1 MNSDLVSVL
10 LLSLVAMANPT
21 LLAAVTAMLLL
32 PRPRRPM
39 LGYLLGAYTTS
50 LAAGLLIVFSLHGS
64 SAENTSKHKISPI
77 EDILIGILNLTIA
90 YVLATGRAAQ
100 LQKRRQRHHRAK
112 HAAANAKTPWSERML
127 AKGSARLTFVV
138 GALLSFPGLAYL
150 DALDHIVKLDTGTV
164 PSVLLVLYFCVM
176 QQILLELPLLGYTFA
191 PERTRATVTSFKAWL
206 TRSGRRATVIGL
218 TAIGLLL
225 LSRGLYGLTS

>member
-21 LLAAVTAMLLL
+21 LLAAVTALLLL

-50 LAAGLLIVFSLHGS
+50 IAAGLLIVFSLHGS

-100 LQKRRQRHHRAK
+100 LQNAASDTTGPSTPRR
-112 HAAANAKTPWSERML
+112 TPRRRGQSGCSPKDR
-127 AKGSARLTFVV
+127 
-138 GALLSFPGLAYL
+138 PG
-150 DALDHIVKLDTGTV
+150 
-164 PSVLLVLYFCVM
+164 
-176 QQILLELPLLGYTFA
+176 
-191 PERTRATVTSFKAWL
+191 
-206 TRSGRRATVIGL
+206 
-218 TAIGLLL
+218 
-225 LSRGLYGLTS
+225 